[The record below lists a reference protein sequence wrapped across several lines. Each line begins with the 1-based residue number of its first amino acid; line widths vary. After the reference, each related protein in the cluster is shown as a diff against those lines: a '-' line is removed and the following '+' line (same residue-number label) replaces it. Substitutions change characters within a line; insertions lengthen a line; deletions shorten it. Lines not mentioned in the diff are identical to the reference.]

1 MARPN
6 LSYLKSLFLAGFG
19 LPCGLLTGLTGMG
32 NSVLAAPGL
41 RWLLGL
47 RPARLS
53 ATALAATFFAA
64 LASLLSY
71 QQCGQIW
78 WGTGLLLAVGQLF
91 GAAWGQRLA
100 ERVPALAR
108 LSWLWA
114 LATMAAGAGMIAD
127 GLRTPVI
134 GSISFNP
141 APHPPNAFAAL
152 GVALAVGLVSRLAG
166 LGGVLLVPA
175 AIYLLGM
182 TPHAAQ
188 GTALVVLL
196 LAALPGAL
204 IHARRGDV
212 EPQSAAWVSF
222 GAVFGGLIGAYFA
235 VRLLPG
241 ALLALF
247 GAVLLVLGVTLL
259 WRKAPLATPAAE

>member
-6 LSYLKSLFLAGFG
+6 LSYLKSLFLALFG

-32 NSVLAAPGL
+32 NSILAAPGL

-47 RPARLS
+47 RPGRLS
-53 ATALAATFFAA
+53 ATALSATFFAA
-64 LASLLSY
+64 LLSLVSY
-71 QQCGQIW
+71 QQRGFVL
-78 WGTGLLLAVGQLF
+78 WGTALLLGVGQLF

-100 ERVPALAR
+100 ERVPALTR
-108 LSWLWA
+108 LSYLWA
-114 LATMAAGAGMIAD
+114 LLTMALGAGMVAN
-127 GLRTPVI
+127 GLHSPVI
-134 GSISFNP
+134 SGFSFRP
-141 APHPPNAFAAL
+141 IPLPPNAFAAL

-175 AIYLLGM
+175 AIYLLGLP
-182 TPHAAQ
+182 PHLAQ

-204 IHARRGDV
+204 IHARRGDL

-235 VRLLPG
+235 TRLLPG
-241 ALLALF
+241 ALLSLS

-259 WRKAPLATPAAE
+259 WRKTLPLTDEE

>member
-1 MARPN
+1 MSRPN
-6 LSYLKSLFLAGFG
+6 LSYLKSLFLALFG
-19 LPCGLLTGLTGMG
+19 VPCGLLTGLTGMG

-71 QQCGQIW
+71 QQRGW
-78 WGTGLLLAVGQLF
+78 VFWGTALLLAFGQLI

-100 ERVPALAR
+100 ERVPTLTR

-114 LATMAAGAGMIAD
+114 LLTMAVGAGMVIQ
-127 GLRTPVI
+127 GLHTPVR
-134 GSISFNP
+134 GSISFHP
-141 APHPPNAFAAL
+141 APLPPNAFAAL

-166 LGGVLLVPA
+166 LGGVLVVPA

-222 GAVFGGLIGAYFA
+222 GAVFGGLMGAYFA
-235 VRLLPG
+235 VRLSPG
-241 ALLALF
+241 ALLAVF
-247 GAVLLVLGVTLL
+247 GAILLALGVTLL
-259 WRKAPLATPAAE
+259 WRNAPPPPEG